1 MSFCSSSA
9 SKAEVELLSV
19 LRLPAESGG
28 FIAKVEDEQADFG
41 VVGKDLY
48 DGDFGVDSA
57 KSKIK
62 KHFKIQN
69 KCEQTCVIVQ

>member
-28 FIAKVEDEQADFG
+28 FIAKVEDKHADFG
-41 VVGKDLY
+41 VVGNDLQ
-48 DGDFGVDSA
+48 DGDFWVDSA
-57 KSKIK
+57 KEE
-62 KHFKIQN
+62 N
-69 KCEQTCVIVQ
+69 